1 MIVKEYYST
10 RKDGVKLY
18 RTVDALTDENG
29 KVLLESIYNENG
41 KVIGERAIPRGF
53 YILQNETGIEYA
65 EAIDVENAPYTY
77 SETDKPIEDTSGW
90 TQEQVEEPIEA

>member
-1 MIVKEYYST
+1 MIDTREFRI

-29 KVLLESIYNENG
+29 NVLLESIYDENG

-53 YILQNETGIEYA
+53 YILQNETNIEYA

-77 SETDKPIEDTSGW
+77 SETDKPIP
-90 TQEQVEEPIEA
+90 EEPSEEEPDKA